1 MARLFAIA
9 VMLFAMLHAALAVP
23 HENVVRGL
31 YFPRA
36 NITGTANTTDTTDTN
51 STVAS
56 TNETESAA
64 AIKRAMRS
72 APITLRVPGRHLAI
86 FAARSQPDINL
97 EDGREKPTLFC
108 TGSREPSSG
117 ARKLYMTL
125 DGLDP
130 GLARR
135 DTLRKMEQHII

>member
-1 MARLFAIA
+1 MARLLAIA

-36 NITGTANTTDTTDTN
+36 NITATANTTDTN

-72 APITLRVPGRHLAI
+72 APITLRVPGR
-86 FAARSQPDINL
+86 Q
-97 EDGREKPTLFC
+97 
-108 TGSREPSSG
+108 
-117 ARKLYMTL
+117 
-125 DGLDP
+125 
-130 GLARR
+130 
-135 DTLRKMEQHII
+135 

>member
-23 HENVVRGL
+23 HEHAVHGL

-36 NITGTANTTDTTDTN
+36 NITGTANTTDTN

-72 APITLRVPGRHLAI
+72 APITLRVPGR
-86 FAARSQPDINL
+86 Q
-97 EDGREKPTLFC
+97 
-108 TGSREPSSG
+108 
-117 ARKLYMTL
+117 
-125 DGLDP
+125 
-130 GLARR
+130 
-135 DTLRKMEQHII
+135 

>member
-36 NITGTANTTDTTDTN
+36 NITATANTTVSDTN

-72 APITLRVPGRHLAI
+72 APITLRVPGR
-86 FAARSQPDINL
+86 Q
-97 EDGREKPTLFC
+97 
-108 TGSREPSSG
+108 
-117 ARKLYMTL
+117 
-125 DGLDP
+125 
-130 GLARR
+130 
-135 DTLRKMEQHII
+135 

>member
-36 NITGTANTTDTTDTN
+36 NITAATANTTDTN

-72 APITLRVPGRHLAI
+72 APITLRVPGR
-86 FAARSQPDINL
+86 Q
-97 EDGREKPTLFC
+97 
-108 TGSREPSSG
+108 
-117 ARKLYMTL
+117 
-125 DGLDP
+125 
-130 GLARR
+130 
-135 DTLRKMEQHII
+135 